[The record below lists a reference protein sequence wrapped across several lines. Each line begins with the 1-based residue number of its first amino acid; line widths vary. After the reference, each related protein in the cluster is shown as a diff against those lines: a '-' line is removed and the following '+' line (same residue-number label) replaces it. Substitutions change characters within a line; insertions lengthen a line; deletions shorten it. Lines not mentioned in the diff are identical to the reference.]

1 MENLND
7 ISPEF
12 AYLLAALLGWAI
24 WADVRHDLCRLVSG
38 RNVVLCAMAAWYLL
52 EAIMLPEGLRQYTQA
67 QYNQGLLYVGL
78 ALAGFLVGY
87 HHTSGCSFFSGLGEK
102 ITFFDDESWLWR
114 LVWVGALVG
123 FAPIVYFT
131 GSQVVE
137 LFEDMMGMYVTWG
150 GIIGRGRY
158 GDFRSAVLMLEVF
171 IGGVS
176 SFAAILLFRR
186 WTTPVQRLVCGLVV
200 FWPILRAFG
209 SGTRSPLLTSVGS
222 VLAVFY
228 WKATPATRKKMICAV
243 LVCAPLI
250 YGLMAALVISRTS
263 GAFAWENREKAQYV
277 GNEMFRELL
286 FITTKVSSGE
296 VDFQYG
302 YSYYVQLVNPIPRFL
317 WPDKPTLDTGI
328 LMAYAYGA
336 VNSQGEA
343 WMTISPGLIG
353 EMYLN
358 LGLVGIFGISAFGG
372 WLVKGWDQIPRLFA
386 HSLPAMV
393 YYSGGLAVLFIMGR
407 SFTMG
412 MFYGLLSLA
421 LLAWWI
427 RYCNP
432 HAVTDAASAPV
443 VVDRAV

>member
-67 QYNQGLLYVGL
+67 QYNLGLFYVGL

-87 HHTSGCSFFSGLGEK
+87 HQTSGCSLFPGLGEK

-114 LVWVGALVG
+114 LVWVGALIG

-137 LFEDMMGMYVTWG
+137 LFEDIMGMYVTWG

-186 WTTPVQRLVCGLVV
+186 WTTPLQR
-200 FWPILRAFG
+200 
-209 SGTRSPLLTSVGS
+209 
-222 VLAVFY
+222 
-228 WKATPATRKKMICAV
+228 

-250 YGLMAALVISRTS
+250 YGLMAALVISRTA
-263 GAFAWENREKAQYV
+263 GTFAWENREQAQYV

-286 FITTKVSSGE
+286 FITTKVSSGD

-328 LMAYAYGA
+328 LMAHAYGA
-336 VNSQGEA
+336 VNAQGEA

-358 LGLVGIFGISAFGG
+358 LGLAGIFGISAFGG
-372 WLVKGWDQIPRLFA
+372 WLVKGWDQIPRFFA
-386 HSLPAMV
+386 HSLPTMV
-393 YYSGGLAVLFIMGR
+393 YYSAGLAVLFIMGR

-421 LLAWWI
+421 CLAWWI

-432 HAVTDAASAPV
+432 HAVTHAASAPV
-443 VVDRAV
+443 VDRKSVV